1 MASDNLALGARRN
14 QTSGGGSGGATP
26 IVAERPKQSLAA
38 RIGHGTVYVLMGL
51 LAFTTLFPF
60 YYMVSTSLMTLT
72 EAFQYPPHLFPPHPQ
87 WINYREIWET
97 LPFARFFLNS
107 TIHVVGVMAG
117 RFFIVTMAGYAFAR
131 IDFPGRDKVFLGF
144 LAFMMI
150 PNAVTLVS
158 SFIILQN
165 LGWIDTYMA
174 LIVPAFNYIWGIFLM
189 RQYFMTLPVSLEDA
203 ARIDG
208 ASEFTTYFRIF
219 MPLAKPATLVV
230 LLFTFTDVWKAFL
243 WPLIVTRS
251 LEMRT
256 VEVGIALL
264 RNQYNVDFPL
274 QMTAATL
281 VSLPIMLIFFF
292 AQEYFMEGINL
303 SGTHK

>member
-1 MASDNLALGARRN
+1 MASDNILLDEKRLDVADAAVESGHK
-14 QTSGGGSGGATP
+14 TSVWHTVG
-26 IVAERPKQSLAA
+26 RF
-38 RIGHGTVYVLMGL
+38 TVYALMGF

-60 YYMVSTSLMTLT
+60 YYMANTSLMSLN
-72 EAFQYPPHLFPPHPQ
+72 EAFTYPPYFFPPNPK
-87 WINYREIWET
+87 WSNYIDIWRE

-107 TIHVVGVMAG
+107 LIHVAGVIAG

-174 LIVPAFNYIWGIFLM
+174 LIIPAFNYVWGIFLM

-208 ASEFTTYFRIF
+208 ASELGVYFKIF
-219 MPLAKPATLVV
+219 MPLAKPALLVV
-230 LLFTFTDVWKAFL
+230 VLFTFTDIWKAFL

-251 LEMRT
+251 VEMRT

-264 RNQYNVDFPL
+264 QNQYSSDFPL

-281 VSLPIMLIFFF
+281 VALPIILVFFL
-292 AQEYFMEGINL
+292 AQEYFLEGINL
-303 SGTHK
+303 AGTNK

>member
-1 MASDNLALGARRN
+1 MASDNLLLEAQQGAP
-14 QTSGGGSGGATP
+14 A
-26 IVAERPKQSLAA
+26 LAA
-38 RIGHGTVYVLMGL
+38 AGTQKRGSWSQRLGRGTVYFLMGL

-60 YYMVSTSLMTLT
+60 YFMINTSLMTIT
-72 EAFQYPPHLFPPHPQ
+72 EAFTYPPFLYPPGPR
-87 WINYREIWET
+87 WGNYISIFEQ

-107 TIHVVGVMAG
+107 FIHVIGVVAG

-131 IDFPGRDKVFLGF
+131 IDFPGRDKIFLAF

-158 SFIILQN
+158 SFIILQS

-174 LIVPAFNYIWGIFLM
+174 LIIPAFNYVWGIFLM
-189 RQYFMTLPVSLEDA
+189 RQFFMTLPISLEDA

-208 ASEFTTYFRIF
+208 ASETSIYFRIF
-219 MPLAKPATLVV
+219 MPLAKPALMVIV
-230 LLFTFTDVWKAFL
+230 LFTFSEVWKAFL

-251 LEMRT
+251 IEMRT

-264 RNQYNVDFPL
+264 QNQYNVDFPL

-281 VSLPIMLIFFF
+281 VALPIIIIFFF

-303 SGTHK
+303 SGTNK

>member
-1 MASDNLALGARRN
+1 MASDNLLLDAQQQDQIRQVHAASRTETPLLHRLGRA
-14 QTSGGGSGGATP
+14 
-26 IVAERPKQSLAA
+26 
-38 RIGHGTVYVLMGL
+38 TVYVLMGF

-60 YYMVSTSLMTLT
+60 YFMVNTSLMTIT
-72 EAFQYPPHLFPPHPQ
+72 EAFTYPPHFVPPNPQ
-87 WINYREIWET
+87 WENYVRIFQQ

-107 TIHVVGVMAG
+107 FIHVIGVIAG

-131 IDFPGRDKVFLGF
+131 IDFPGRNKIFLGF

-158 SFIILQN
+158 SFIILQG

-174 LIVPAFNYIWGIFLM
+174 LIIPAFNYVWGIFLM

-208 ASEFTTYFRIF
+208 ASEASIYFRIF
-219 MPLAKPATLVV
+219 MPLAKPALMVIV
-230 LLFTFTDVWKAFL
+230 LFTFSDIWKAFL

-251 LEMRT
+251 IEMRT

-264 RNQYNVDFPL
+264 QNQYNVDFPL

-281 VSLPIMLIFFF
+281 VALPIMIIFFL
-292 AQEYFMEGINL
+292 AQEYFLEGINL
-303 SGTHK
+303 AGTNK

>member
-1 MASDNLALGARRN
+1 MAGNDAILDASSAPPAAKPKAAAGNE
-14 QTSGGGSGGATP
+14 TSFLSRFGS
-26 IVAERPKQSLAA
+26 
-38 RIGHGTVYVLMGL
+38 GTVYFLMAF

-60 YYMVSTSLMTLT
+60 YFMVNTSLMTIT
-72 EAFQYPPHLFPPHPQ
+72 EAFTYPPHLFPPNPV
-87 WINYREIWET
+87 WSNYTRLFEQ

-107 TIHVVGVMAG
+107 LIHVAGVIAG
-117 RFFIVTMAGYAFAR
+117 RFFLVSMAGYAFAR
-131 IDFPGRDKVFLGF
+131 IDFPGRDKIFMGF

-158 SFIILQN
+158 SFIILQS
-165 LGWIDTYMA
+165 LGWIDTYYA
-174 LIVPAFNYIWGIFLM
+174 LIIPWFNYIWGIFLM

-208 ASEFTTYFRIF
+208 SGEFAIFYRIF
-219 MPLAKPATLVV
+219 MPLAKPALLVV
-230 LLFTFTDVWKAFL
+230 ILFTFSDVWKAFL

-251 LEMRT
+251 IEMRT

-264 RNQYNVDFPL
+264 QNQYNVDFPL

-281 VSLPIMLIFFF
+281 VALPIIVVFFLG
-292 AQEYFMEGINL
+292 QQYFLEGINL
-303 SGTHK
+303 SGTNK

>member
-1 MASDNLALGARRN
+1 MASDNIALDPQQRVDEALTTPKERKWLYYLGQGATYLLMGFLAL
-14 QTSGGGSGGATP
+14 
-26 IVAERPKQSLAA
+26 
-38 RIGHGTVYVLMGL
+38 
-51 LAFTTLFPF
+51 TTLFPF
-60 YYMVSTSLMTLT
+60 YYMVVTSLMTIP
-72 EAFQYPPHLFPPHPQ
+72 EAFTYPPYFLPPDPQ
-87 WINYREIWET
+87 WMNYPNLFQEQ
-97 LPFARFFLNS
+97 PFGRFFFNS
-107 TIHVVGVMAG
+107 TVQVLGVMAG
-117 RFFIVTMAGYAFAR
+117 RFFLVTMAGYAFAR

-158 SFIILQN
+158 SFIILSS

-174 LIVPAFNYIWGIFLM
+174 LIIPPMTYIWGIFLM

-208 ASEFTTYFRIF
+208 ATEFTTYFRIF
-219 MPLAKPATLVV
+219 LPLAKPALMVM
-230 LLFTFTDVWKAFL
+230 LLFTFSDIWKQFL

-251 LEMRT
+251 IEMRT

-264 RNQYNVDFPL
+264 KNQYNVDFPM

-281 VSLPIMLIFFF
+281 VSLPIMIIFFL
-292 AQEYFMEGINL
+292 AQDYFLEGINL
-303 SGTHK
+303 SGTTK

>member
-1 MASDNLALGARRN
+1 MASDNLLLDAQAGSQAIAAAGPKRN
-14 QTSGGGSGGATP
+14 VSWMQRVGRG
-26 IVAERPKQSLAA
+26 IV
-38 RIGHGTVYVLMGL
+38 YFLMGL

-60 YYMVSTSLMTLT
+60 YFMINTSLMTIT
-72 EAFQYPPHLFPPHPQ
+72 EAFSYPPHLAPPNPQ
-87 WINYREIWET
+87 WGNYVKIFEQ

-107 TIHVVGVMAG
+107 FIHVIGVIAG

-131 IDFPGRDKVFLGF
+131 IDFPGRNKIFLAF

-158 SFIILQN
+158 SFIILQS

-174 LIVPAFNYIWGIFLM
+174 LIIPAFNYVWGIFLM
-189 RQYFMTLPVSLEDA
+189 RQYFMTLPISLEDA

-208 ASEFTTYFRIF
+208 ASELTVYFRIF
-219 MPLAKPATLVV
+219 MPLAKPALMVIV
-230 LLFTFTDVWKAFL
+230 LFTFSEVWKAFL

-251 LEMRT
+251 IEMRT

-264 RNQYNVDFPL
+264 QNQYNVDFPL

-281 VSLPIMLIFFF
+281 VALPIMLIFFF

-303 SGTHK
+303 SGTNK

>member
-1 MASDNLALGARRN
+1 MARDNVLVDAPQREQTLQPVQVENAVNRVLHRLG
-14 QTSGGGSGGATP
+14 
-26 IVAERPKQSLAA
+26 
-38 RIGHGTVYVLMGL
+38 RISVYVLMGF

-60 YYMVSTSLMTLT
+60 YFMINTSLMSIT
-72 EAFQYPPHLFPPHPQ
+72 EAFTYPPHLYPPNPH
-87 WINYREIWET
+87 WENYLNIWQQ

-107 TIHVVGVMAG
+107 IIHVIGVVAG

-131 IDFPGRDKVFLGF
+131 IDFPGRDKIFLGF

-158 SFIILQN
+158 SFIILQG

-174 LIVPAFNYIWGIFLM
+174 LIIPAFNYVWGIFLM

-208 ASEFTTYFRIF
+208 ASELAIYYRIF
-219 MPLAKPATLVV
+219 MPLAKPALMVIV
-230 LLFTFTDVWKAFL
+230 LFTFSDIWKAFL

-251 LEMRT
+251 IEMRT

-264 RNQYNVDFPL
+264 QNQYNVDFPL

-281 VSLPIMLIFFF
+281 VALPIIVIFFL
-292 AQEYFMEGINL
+292 AQEYFLEGINL
-303 SGTHK
+303 AGTNK

>member
-1 MASDNLALGARRN
+1 MASENILADAQSRDQVFPTR
-14 QTSGGGSGGATP
+14 QVRGSSVPLLNRVG
-26 IVAERPKQSLAA
+26 
-38 RIGHGTVYVLMGL
+38 RITVYFLMGF

-60 YYMVSTSLMTLT
+60 YFMINTSLMTIT
-72 EAFQYPPHLFPPHPQ
+72 ESFSYPPHLFPPDAQ
-87 WINYREIWET
+87 WGNYIKIFQQ
-97 LPFARFFLNS
+97 LPFARFFVNS
-107 TIHVVGVMAG
+107 IIHVIGVIAG

-131 IDFPGRDKVFLGF
+131 INFPGRDKVFLAF

-158 SFIILQN
+158 SFIILQE

-174 LIVPAFNYIWGIFLM
+174 LIIPAFNYVWGIFLM
-189 RQYFMTLPVSLEDA
+189 RQFFMTLPVSLEDA

-208 ASEFTTYFRIF
+208 ASELTIYFRIF
-219 MPLAKPATLVV
+219 MPLAKPAILVI
-230 LLFTFTDVWKAFL
+230 LLFTFSDIWKAFL

-251 LEMRT
+251 IEMRT

-264 RNQYNVDFPL
+264 QNQYNVDFPL

-281 VSLPIMLIFFF
+281 VALPIIIIFFL
-292 AQEYFMEGINL
+292 AQEYFLEGINL